1 MADKGKNDNENDFY
15 EGMAEKADFIH
26 DRLGVE
32 GPIGFN
38 NTVEEYMNDDEEKR

>member
-1 MADKGKNDNENDFY
+1 MANKVKDDNENDFY
-15 EGMAEKADFIH
+15 EGMTEKADFIH